1 MKVLVEMTDEQYEEY
16 KNRQNE
22 SEYLKSKI
30 EALSIDELLAING
43 YKYDKSHLYKGDSV
57 APSVMIKTYRKG
69 SEILTRERQTYE
81 DTSEIDERYV
91 NFYVPERDE
100 K

>member
-1 MKVLVEMTDEQYEEY
+1 MKILVEMTDEQYEEY
-16 KNRQNE
+16 KNRQNI
-22 SEYLKSKI
+22 LKSKI

-43 YKYDKSHLYKGDSV
+43 YKYEKSHLYKGDSV

-69 SEILTRERQTYE
+69 SEILTRECQTYE

>member
-16 KNRQNE
+16 KNRQNI
-22 SEYLKSKI
+22 LKSKI
-30 EALSIDELLAING
+30 EALSIDELLTING
-43 YKYDKSHLYKGDSV
+43 YKYEKSHLYKGDSV
-57 APSVMIKTYRKG
+57 APSVMIKTYKKG

>member
-16 KNRQNE
+16 KSRQNI
-22 SEYLKSKI
+22 LKSKI

-43 YKYDKSHLYKGDSV
+43 YKYEKSHLYKGDSV

>member
-16 KNRQNE
+16 KNRQNI
-22 SEYLKSKI
+22 LKSKI
-30 EALSIDELLAING
+30 EALSIDELLTIKG
-43 YKYDKSHLYKGDSV
+43 YKYEKSSVYKGNV
-57 APSVMIKTYRKG
+57 GAPGVMILKYKKG

>member
-16 KNRQNE
+16 KSRQNE

-30 EALSIDELLAING
+30 EALSIDELLTIKG
-43 YKYDKSHLYKGDSV
+43 YKYEKSSVYKGNV
-57 APSVMIKTYRKG
+57 GAPGVMILKYKKG

-81 DTSEIDERYV
+81 DTSEIDERYA

>member
-1 MKVLVEMTDEQYEEY
+1 MKILVEMTDEQYEEY
-16 KNRQNE
+16 KNRQNI
-22 SEYLKSKI
+22 LKSKI

-43 YKYDKSHLYKGDSV
+43 YKYENSHLSKGDSV
-57 APSVMIKTYRKG
+57 VPSVMIKTYRKG
-69 SEILTRERQTYE
+69 SEILTRKRQTYE